1 MKKDMPD
8 CASDLYVQ
16 PQQGFWNFLA
26 QNDISLTRRLS
37 CEDGVFIREIYSV
50 HVSVTE
56 KYEAKKKTNWNTSQ
70 ENEFAIDM

>member
-1 MKKDMPD
+1 
-8 CASDLYVQ
+8 
-16 PQQGFWNFLA
+16 
-26 QNDISLTRRLS
+26 
-37 CEDGVFIREIYSV
+37 VFIREIYSV